1 MIKEII
7 ENTINEQIE
16 REMYSSN
23 LYLAMSAY
31 YHSIN
36 LPGFANWMRIQ
47 AQEEMFHA
55 MKFFDYLIERGGMP
69 KVNALAEPQSQWDSA
84 FIAFEAA
91 YKHEQYITE
100 NINKLMDIAVRE
112 SDHATQILLQW
123 FVTEQVE
130 EEANVLEILDRM
142 KMVEDFKGGLFM
154 LDNEL
159 KQRPAFTAPAAN

>member
-1 MIKEII
+1 MIKEKV
-7 ENTINEQIE
+7 ENAINEQIQ

-31 YHSIN
+31 YHTIN

-47 AQEEMFHA
+47 AQEEAYHA
-55 MKFFDYLIERGGMP
+55 MKFFDYLIERGGNP
-69 KVNALAEPQSQWDSA
+69 VVSAIDKPQTKWNSA
-84 FIAFEAA
+84 YDAFEAA

-100 NINKLMDIAVRE
+100 NINKLMDVAVNE
-112 SDHATQILLQW
+112 NDHATQILLHW
-123 FVTEQVE
+123 FVSEQVE

-142 KMVEDFKGGLFM
+142 KLTEEFKAGLFM

-159 KQRPAFTAPAAN
+159 KQRPAFTPPAE